1 MKLFN
6 KIKTAILGLFGKKKP
21 MVVVV
26 KSGQA
31 FSENVVCHYNPDL
44 DSNPYRDAIIEDLY

>member
-31 FSENVVCHYNPDL
+31 FPENVVCHYNPDL
-44 DSNPYRDAIIEDLY
+44 DSNPYRDVIIEDLY